1 MRKSYGYAEKRP
13 WRRRRLGWGRALLV
27 LAAVGAVAAAFAVV
41 MNPVGVPASGAA
53 NLGGT
58 VNTRWGRLSTLDRQL
73 LVKVRQAGLWEI
85 PAGQQAQQRAVRP
98 RVREVGQI
106 IMQQHMQLDADT
118 RATAQRLGV
127 LLPNAPNGSQK
138 SWLREMSGKYGID
151 YDKTFVLRLRAAH
164 GQVFTIIAKVR
175 AQSENTEIRAFAERC
190 LKFVNTHMSL
200 LESTGLVPRRA
211 LH

>member
-1 MRKSYGYAEKRP
+1 MRKSYGIAETRAP
-13 WRRRRLGWGRALLV
+13 RRVGRGHIVLV
-27 LAAVGAVAAAFAVV
+27 VLAVAAVGAAFAVV
-41 MNPVGVPASGAA
+41 MNPSGVPAVSAA
-53 NLGGT
+53 NNLGGT

-73 LVKVRQAGLWEI
+73 LVKVRQAGLWEM
-85 PAGQQAQQRAVRP
+85 PAGQQAQQRASTP
-98 RVREVGQI
+98 RVREVGEI
-106 IMQQHMQLDADT
+106 IDQQHLQLDADT

-127 LLPNAPNGSQK
+127 LLPSEPNGSQK

-151 YDKTFVLRLRAAH
+151 FDKTFVLRLRAAH
-164 GQVFTIIAKVR
+164 GQVFTVIAKVR

>member
-1 MRKSYGYAEKRP
+1 MRKSYGIAGKRTLP
-13 WRRRRLGWGRALLV
+13 RLGKGRLLLV
-27 LAAVGAVAAAFAVV
+27 LAAVAAVVAAFAVV
-41 MNPVGVPASGAA
+41 MSPVGTPASGAA

-73 LVKVRQAGLWEI
+73 LVKVRQAGLWEM
-85 PAGQQAQQRAVRP
+85 PAGQQAAQRASSP
-98 RVREVGQI
+98 RVKEVGEI
-106 IMQQHMQLDADT
+106 IMRQHMQLDADT
-118 RATAQRLGV
+118 RAEAQKLGV
-127 LLPNAPNGSQK
+127 LLPNEPNGSQK
-138 SWLREMSGKYGID
+138 SWLREMSGKYGAD

-164 GQVFTIIAKVR
+164 GAVFTVIAKVR
-175 AQSENTEIRAFAERC
+175 AATENTEIRAFAERC

>member
-1 MRKSYGYAEKRP
+1 MRKSYGSTEKR
-13 WRRRRLGWGRALLV
+13 RLPRFGKGRVLLI
-27 LAAVGAVAAAFAVV
+27 LAAVAAVVAAFAVV

-58 VNTRWGRLSTLDRQL
+58 VNTRWGKLSTLDRQL

-85 PAGQQAQQRAVRP
+85 PAGQQASQRASSP
-98 RVREVGQI
+98 RVKEVGEI
-106 IMQQHMQLDADT
+106 IMRQHMQLDADT
-118 RATAQRLGV
+118 RAEAQKLGV
-127 LLPNAPNGSQK
+127 LLPNEPNGTQK
-138 SWLREMSGKYGID
+138 SYLREMSGKYGAD

-164 GQVFTIIAKVR
+164 GQVFTVIAKVR
-175 AQSENTEIRAFAERC
+175 AQTENSEIRAYAERC
-190 LKFVNTHMSL
+190 MKFVNTHMSL

>member
-1 MRKSYGYAEKRP
+1 MRKSYGIAET
-13 WRRRRLGWGRALLV
+13 RRRPRFRRGRVLLV
-27 LAAVGAVAAAFAVV
+27 LAALAAVAGAFAVV

-58 VNTRWGRLSTLDRQL
+58 VNTRWGRLSTDDRKL
-73 LVKVRQAGLWEI
+73 LVAVRQAGLWEI
-85 PAGQQAQQRAVRP
+85 PAGQQAQQRASRP
-98 RVREVGQI
+98 RVREVGEI
-106 IMQQHMQLDADT
+106 IMQQHMQLDADA

-127 LLPNAPNGSQK
+127 LLPNEPNGSQK

-164 GQVFTIIAKVR
+164 GSVFTVIAKVR
-175 AQSENTEIRAFAERC
+175 AQSENTEIRAFAERSM
-190 LKFVNTHMSL
+190 KFVNTHMSL

>member
-1 MRKSYGYAEKRP
+1 MRKSYGIAET
-13 WRRRRLGWGRALLV
+13 RRLARLGRGRVLLI
-27 LAAVGAVAAAFAVV
+27 LAAAAAVAAAFAAI

-58 VNTRWGRLSTLDRQL
+58 VHTRWGRMSALDRQL

-98 RVREVGQI
+98 RVREVGEI
-106 IMQQHMQLDADT
+106 IMRQHLRLDADA
-118 RATAQRLGV
+118 RATARRLGV
-127 LLPNAPNGSQK
+127 LLPNEPNGSQK

-164 GQVFTIIAKVR
+164 GQVFTVIAKVR
-175 AQSENTEIRAFAERC
+175 AQSENTEIRAFAERS
-190 LKFVNTHMSL
+190 LRFVNTHMTL